1 LLPALGDVRAADPA
15 VNSGRSVIRSPP
27 LSSNVYISF
36 ETTSLVSPI
45 ERANTPVASKTGM
58 STRWKQ

>member
-1 LLPALGDVRAADPA
+1 MPA

-45 ERANTPVASKTGM
+45 ERANTPVASNTGM

>member
-1 LLPALGDVRAADPA
+1 MPA

-27 LSSNVYISF
+27 RSGKVYISF
-36 ETTSLVSPI
+36 ETTSVVSPI
-45 ERANTPVASKTGM
+45 ERAKTSVASNTGT